1 MSSAIRNELGPK
13 GRRGARRRS
22 TMAINVIGAGALL
35 VTACASSSDDD
46 GASATT
52 GPATADVAT
61 SMAPGETS
69 ATTGPATADSV
80 TTTAPVEAFTVNVIA
95 RDFAFEGMP
104 DTVPVGTKISL
115 TSAAGGEAHEMA
127 IFKTDNPA
135 EIRGMQH
142 SYWVQAYAGSTD
154 DPGLRLSPETLTEP
168 GHYWYI
174 CTLPFGTTNEVFE
187 NKRVFENVEPS
198 AAHYS
203 QGMIGE
209 FDVVADS

>member
-1 MSSAIRNELGPK
+1 MGIFTLFPSRPRLTGPPLVLV
-13 GRRGARRRS
+13 A
-22 TMAINVIGAGALL
+22 TVALL
-35 VTACASSSDDD
+35 LGGCGSDGTSSTDTEVAATEAAVTTESIE
-46 GASATT
+46 TT
-52 GPATADVAT
+52 DA
-61 SMAPGETS
+61 
-69 ATTGPATADSV
+69 V
-80 TTTAPVEAFTVNVIA
+80 TTTEPSETTEPVVAFTVNVTA

-187 NKRVFENVEPS
+187 KKRVFENVEPS

>member
-1 MSSAIRNELGPK
+1 MGMFKLFPSRPGLTGPPLVLV
-13 GRRGARRRS
+13 A
-22 TMAINVIGAGALL
+22 TVALL
-35 VTACASSSDDD
+35 LGGCGSDGTSSTDTEVAATEAAVTTESIE
-46 GASATT
+46 TT
-52 GPATADVAT
+52 DA
-61 SMAPGETS
+61 
-69 ATTGPATADSV
+69 V
-80 TTTAPVEAFTVNVIA
+80 TTTEPSETTEPVVAFTVNVTA

-154 DPGLRLSPETLTEP
+154 DPGLRLSPETLTET

-187 NKRVFENVEPS
+187 KKRVFENVEPS